1 MRSMA
6 QAIESWEARN
16 EQRREQAGPEAGKVY
31 RLTGKGSVAEGKSW
45 AEAEVRNAL

>member
-16 EQRREQAGPEAGKVY
+16 EQRLEQARVEPKRSKDDEQSRA
-31 RLTGKGSVAEGKSW
+31 RLT
-45 AEAEVRNAL
+45 EARERLRK